1 MSPNWLPVPDTFSK
15 LNNTEFVMAIDQVG
29 RRAKNQAG
37 MFVHGQGGTSL
48 ASSNFGSDGMALSK
62 GTGPSSSVSIQA
74 KIACIAYMEAL

>member
-37 MFVHGQGGTSL
+37 MFIHGQGGTSL
-48 ASSNFGSDGMALSK
+48 ASSDFGSDGMALSK
-62 GTGPSSSVSIQA
+62 GTGPVSSVSIQS
-74 KIACIAYMEAL
+74 ER

>member
-1 MSPNWLPVPDTFSK
+1 MSPNWLPVPATFSK

-48 ASSNFGSDGMALSK
+48 ASSDFGSDGMALSK
-62 GTGPSSSVSIQA
+62 GTGPVSSVSIQA
-74 KIACIAYMEAL
+74 KERHANGAL